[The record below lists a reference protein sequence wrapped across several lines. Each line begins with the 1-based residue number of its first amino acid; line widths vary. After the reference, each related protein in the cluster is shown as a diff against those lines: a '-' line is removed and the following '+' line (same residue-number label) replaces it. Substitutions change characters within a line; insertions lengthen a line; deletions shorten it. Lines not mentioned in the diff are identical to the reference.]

1 MLEARQLT
9 ARYGAVI
16 ATREIDLTVAPGQI
30 VALIGS
36 NGSGKTTTLR
46 TIMGQHH
53 DATGEVLIDG
63 TPVGPGNAVRASRAG
78 IAIVPQGR
86 RLFPSLTVDEHLDLI
101 ASRAQPDAM
110 PLAELRE
117 YLPGLFRRLHVRAR
131 ALSGGEQQM
140 LAIGRAVLLGPRF
153 ILFDEPTEGLAP
165 AIIENVVALIE
176 QLSSRSI
183 GVLVSDQ
190 HDSRITEPAT
200 VKHRIERGTIQTAD
214 HVTQGPR

>member
-1 MLEARQLT
+1 VLEVRQLT

-16 ATREIDLTVAPGQI
+16 ATREVDLTVAPGQV

-46 TIMGQHH
+46 TIMGQHQ

-63 TPVGPGNAVRASRAG
+63 APIGPGNAVRASRAG

-86 RLFPSLTVDEHLDLI
+86 RLFPSLTVNEHLDLI
-101 ASRAQPDAM
+101 ASRSRPGAI
-110 PLAELRE
+110 PLVELQT
-117 YLPGLFRRLHVRAR
+117 YFPGLFRRLHVRAR

-140 LAIGRAVLLGPRF
+140 LAVSRAVLLGPRF
-153 ILFDEPTEGLAP
+153 ILFDEPVEGLAP
-165 AIIENVVALIE
+165 AIVENVASLIE
-176 QLSSRSI
+176 QLRSRNT

-190 HDSRITEPAT
+190 HESRITEPAS
-200 VKHRIERGTIQTAD
+200 VKHRIERGTIRKSD
-214 HVTQGPR
+214 